1 MNPKKLE
8 LAEKGYEIA
17 AQRKDIENWQLGI
30 YFSNALI
37 STVGNMFKGK
47 GKAPYEYP
55 KEPMFACKQAMSEE
69 ESEERRKERELN
81 ELVRRLDGMET
92 TWKSNHR
99 NEVLQ
104 NVE

>member
-1 MNPKKLE
+1 
-8 LAEKGYEIA
+8 
-17 AQRKDIENWQLGI
+17 
-30 YFSNALI
+30 
-37 STVGNMFKGK
+37 
-47 GKAPYEYP
+47 
-55 KEPMFACKQAMSEE
+55 MSEE